1 MPHPDIHTQN
11 PSQLPDFYRSEAF
24 AEDVADLFP
33 SAPAAART
41 GGRVLVALL
50 PLLVALAGVAFAIIP
65 VGG

>member
-1 MPHPDIHTQN
+1 MPHPDIRT
-11 PSQLPDFYRSEAF
+11 PSPSMLPDFYRSEAF

-33 SAPAAART
+33 AAPAAART

-50 PLLVALAGVAFAIIP
+50 PLLVALAGVAFAIVP